1 HGAAVKPD
9 PPLRLAPAMTRP
21 AILSAVASAAEI
33 GRIPLHHLAQ
43 SSDTRRQAE
52 PIEARA
58 NLLPSL
64 FDDHLRHGSG
74 RRHIRCDSFPHG
86 VALLSWIR
94 HPEPTGSRRATP
106 TSQFQQRPGHPRSAS
121 VSCTEYRRDS
131 DKMSQCV
138 ASLMG
143 ANITP
148 ELERQVQAALQL
160 YDHSDRHQF
169 DVAIKDILFGML
181 NTAAGDVYSGAIL
194 QLAASAMH
202 SDTKLKEDTPGH
214 NDYVIDE
221 AVAHSW
227 YLKGFYDNALTKNQE
242 AHKDVEIA
250 AFPDEEEKDLAA
262 SSIYDRLAATYD
274 RLHQYID
281 MIVYEKAAIAVG
293 GETDNEHF
301 ICYAYREL
309 KQ

>member
-1 HGAAVKPD
+1 
-9 PPLRLAPAMTRP
+9 
-21 AILSAVASAAEI
+21 
-33 GRIPLHHLAQ
+33 
-43 SSDTRRQAE
+43 
-52 PIEARA
+52 
-58 NLLPSL
+58 
-64 FDDHLRHGSG
+64 
-74 RRHIRCDSFPHG
+74 
-86 VALLSWIR
+86 
-94 HPEPTGSRRATP
+94 
-106 TSQFQQRPGHPRSAS
+106 
-121 VSCTEYRRDS
+121 
-131 DKMSQCV
+131 QCV

-309 KQ
+309 KQHDEALQACTEAIDKAGNLPAHYWRGVLYQDSGQMDAALRDFAVIADSESYFRSSAAIAMSYIYAIHNEVEKSLGVLNKYTFLFDESTQNRDDLARPIRDAARF